1 MTRRNGIRTVLVL
14 LLVGLGVVLFALGK
28 EHQVFLDN
36 KALAVGGAEVPA
48 LESVRVTVDGG
59 EPLEFAAD
67 DRDVVQ
73 TRGLRAQV
81 KLEVLDGNGNVT
93 KTVERSVS
101 FSFEDRVMLSLP
113 VLAQGGEG
121 YRLPSPVVE

>member
-36 KALAVGGAEVPA
+36 KALAVGGAEIPA
-48 LESVRVTVDGG
+48 LEAVRVTVDGG

-67 DRDVVQ
+67 DRDVAQ
-73 TRGLRAQV
+73 TRGLRANL

-113 VLAQGGEG
+113 VLVQGGEG
-121 YRLPSPVVE
+121 YRLPPPVVE

>member
-113 VLAQGGEG
+113 VLAQAGEG
-121 YRLPSPVVE
+121 YRLPPPVVE

>member
-1 MTRRNGIRTVLVL
+1 MTRRNAIRTGLVL
-14 LLVGLGVVLFALGK
+14 LLVGLGVLLFFLGK

-36 KALAVGGAEVPA
+36 KAVTAGGKEIPA

-67 DRDVVQ
+67 DRDVAQ
-73 TRGLRAQV
+73 TRGLRANL

-101 FSFEDRVMLSLP
+101 FSFENRAMISLP
-113 VLAQGGEG
+113 ALAAGDEG
-121 YRLPSPVVE
+121 YRLAPPSLE

>member
-48 LESVRVTVDGG
+48 LETVRVTVDGG

-81 KLEVLDGNGNVT
+81 KLEILDGNGNVT

-113 VLAQGGEG
+113 VLVQGGEG
-121 YRLPSPVVE
+121 YRLPPPVVE

>member
-36 KALAVGGAEVPA
+36 KAAAVGGAQIPA
-48 LESVRVTVDGG
+48 LEAVRVTVDGG

-113 VLAQGGEG
+113 VLVQGGEG
-121 YRLPSPVVE
+121 YRLPPPVVE

>member
-36 KALAVGGAEVPA
+36 KALAVGGAEIPA

-113 VLAQGGEG
+113 VLVQGGEG
-121 YRLPSPVVE
+121 YRLPPPVVE

>member
-36 KALAVGGAEVPA
+36 KALAVGGAEIPA
-48 LESVRVTVDGG
+48 LEAVRVTVDGG

-113 VLAQGGEG
+113 VLVQGGEG
-121 YRLPSPVVE
+121 YRLPPPVVE

>member
-1 MTRRNGIRTVLVL
+1 MTRRNAIRTGLVL
-14 LLVGLGVVLFALGK
+14 LLVGLGVLLFFLGK

-36 KALAVGGAEVPA
+36 KALTLGGKEIPA

-67 DRDVVQ
+67 DRDVAQ
-73 TRGLRAQV
+73 TRGLRANL
-81 KLEVLDGNGNVT
+81 KLEILDGNGNVT

-113 VLAQGGEG
+113 VLVQGGEG
-121 YRLPSPVVE
+121 YRLPPPVVE

>member
-36 KALAVGGAEVPA
+36 KALAVGGAEIPA
-48 LESVRVTVDGG
+48 LEAVRVTVDGG

-81 KLEVLDGNGNVT
+81 KLEILDGNGNVT

-113 VLAQGGEG
+113 VLVQGGEG
-121 YRLPSPVVE
+121 YRLPPPVVE

>member
-101 FSFEDRVMLSLP
+101 FSFENRAMISLP
-113 VLAQGGEG
+113 ALAAGDEG
-121 YRLPSPVVE
+121 YRLAPPSLE

>member
-113 VLAQGGEG
+113 VLVQGGEG
-121 YRLPSPVVE
+121 YRLPPPVVE

>member
-36 KALAVGGAEVPA
+36 KAAAVGGAQIPA
-48 LESVRVTVDGG
+48 LEAVRVTVDGG

-67 DRDVVQ
+67 DRDVAQ
-73 TRGLRAQV
+73 TRGLRANL

-113 VLAQGGEG
+113 VLVQGGEG
-121 YRLPSPVVE
+121 YRLPPPVVE

>member
-36 KALAVGGAEVPA
+36 KAAAVGGAQIPA
-48 LESVRVTVDGG
+48 LEAVRVTVDGG

-81 KLEVLDGNGNVT
+81 KLEILDGNGNVT

-113 VLAQGGEG
+113 VLVQGGEG
-121 YRLPSPVVE
+121 YRLPPPVVE

>member
-36 KALAVGGAEVPA
+36 KAAAVGGAQIPA
-48 LESVRVTVDGG
+48 LEAVRVTVDGG

-67 DRDVVQ
+67 DRDVAQ
-73 TRGLRAQV
+73 TRGLRANL
-81 KLEVLDGNGNVT
+81 KLEILDGNGNVT

-113 VLAQGGEG
+113 VLVQGGEG
-121 YRLPSPVVE
+121 YRLPPPVVE